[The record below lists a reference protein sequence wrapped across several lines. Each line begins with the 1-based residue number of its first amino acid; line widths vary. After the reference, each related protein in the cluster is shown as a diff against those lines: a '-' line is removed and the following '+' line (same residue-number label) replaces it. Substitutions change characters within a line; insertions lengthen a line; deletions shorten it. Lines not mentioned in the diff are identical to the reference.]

1 MHTLAAGTRQKTVTH
16 RSRSLTTY
24 ARLLGAVW
32 DVVINFTNKKATAST
47 DRKSISMIP
56 LDLGDDEDALV
67 VEGLIDHEAGVHCR
81 LSDFSVL
88 AERRRTI
95 SVLECQIANIAED
108 LWGERELYAVK
119 PGCAKTIHAS
129 LRILQARHVFAPPSL
144 GMHPANVLL
153 QALSQGLRL
162 ELLGQTAFED
172 TAPLHRAN
180 AEFLFGAETY
190 QRVLDVMAEVKYANS
205 TVHSFDIA
213 ARVMEVLKSS
223 CDPNSQGMQPPSQ
236 GDAGPQVQ
244 GDRQQAQAGQ
254 PGGDQP
260 KPDQSPPEGSPA
272 KAADAKGNGSESGE
286 AAAGSDGAS
295 GTPGDGGDAKA
306 PGEKNAQPGSQGS
319 SDAGDPSQPRPQP
332 GESPAAK
339 AERQSQAIKDAMNAS
354 PEQAGDND
362 LGDKLQEGLRAGKSA
377 CGAGDQWN
385 ATYAIAKE
393 KPQYLQTLQPIAHP
407 LTVRLGSRLEQYLL
421 ARTMDQVHYAKAG
434 RKLASRMIPAIYAT
448 GRTRV
453 FVKHE
458 EADRLSTAVAI
469 LTDTSASMKNPLQ
482 DRVNAIEAAMATTQA
497 LGSVLD
503 RFSIPFSVDTFG
515 SRITSLKRFEQRWAQ
530 RKATFHDVLENSTVA
545 HKALA
550 EVVPRLGARPED
562 RRLLVL
568 IMDGIPSDVQRTVVT
583 LCEARAAGMDV
594 AIFLITHIKAGG
606 TLDKLTDE
614 LNANGLKY
622 AKACTASEL
631 ADGVFRAIKAVSAT
645 V

>member
-1 MHTLAAGTRQKTVTH
+1 MHSLAAGARQKTMTH
-16 RSRSLTTY
+16 RSSSLTTY
-24 ARLLGAVW
+24 ARLLAAVW
-32 DVVINFTNKKATAST
+32 DVVINFTNKKASAST

-81 LSDFSVL
+81 LTDFAVL

-95 SVLECQIANIAED
+95 CELECQIANIVED

-129 LRILQARHVFAPPSL
+129 LRILHARGVFAPPSL

-180 AEFLFGAETY
+180 AEFLFGAEIY
-190 QRVLDVMAEVKYANS
+190 QRVLDVMAEVKHANS
-205 TVHSFDIA
+205 TVHSFNIA
-213 ARVMEVLKSS
+213 ARVMEVLKTS
-223 CDPNSQGMQPPSQ
+223 CDPKSQGMQPPSQ
-236 GDAGPQVQ
+236 GDAGQQGQ
-244 GDRQQAQAGQ
+244 GDPQQGQAGQ
-254 PGGDQP
+254 HGADRP
-260 KPDQSPPEGSPA
+260 KPDQSQPEGSPA
-272 KAADAKGNGSESGE
+272 KAADAQGNGSESG
-286 AAAGSDGAS
+286 AAVPGSDSAS
-295 GTPGDGGDAKA
+295 GTPGDAADANA
-306 PGEKNAQPGSQGS
+306 PAEKDAQPGGHGS
-319 SDAGDPSQPRPQP
+319 SDAGDPSQPRPHP
-332 GESPAAK
+332 GESPAAR
-339 AERQSQAIKDAMNAS
+339 AERQAQAIKEAMNAT
-354 PEQAGDND
+354 PQQAGDTD
-362 LGDKLQEGLRAGKSA
+362 LGDKLQEGLRAGKNP
-377 CGAGDQWN
+377 CGAGDHWT
-385 ATYAIAKE
+385 ATYALPKD
-393 KPQYLQTLQPIAHP
+393 KPDYLQTLQPIAHP
-407 LTVRLGSRLEQYLL
+407 ISVRLGSRLEQYLL
-421 ARTMDQVHYAKAG
+421 ARTMDEVHYAKAG
-434 RKLASRMIPAIYAT
+434 RKLASRMIPAIYAA

-458 EADRLSTAVAI
+458 EADRLSTAVSI
-469 LTDTSASMKNPLQ
+469 LTDTSASMKNQLQ

-515 SRITSLKRFEQRWAQ
+515 SRITSLKKFEQRWAQ
-530 RKATFHDVLENSTVA
+530 RRATFHDVLENSTVA

-550 EVVPRLGARPED
+550 EVVPRLGARSED

-594 AIFLITHIKAGG
+594 AIFLIAHSKAGG
-606 TLDKLTDE
+606 ALDKLTDE
-614 LNANGLKY
+614 LNVNGLKY

>member
-1 MHTLAAGTRQKTVTH
+1 MHSLATGARQKTVTH
-16 RSRSLTTY
+16 RTRSLTTY
-24 ARLLGAVW
+24 ARLLAAVW
-32 DVVINFTNKKATAST
+32 DVVINFTNKKASAST

-81 LSDFSVL
+81 LSDFAVFG
-88 AERRRTI
+88 ERGRI
-95 SVLECQIANIAED
+95 VCELERQIANIAED

-119 PGCAKTIHAS
+119 PGCAKTIHAA
-129 LRILQARHVFAPPSL
+129 LRILHARGIFAPPSL
-144 GMHPANVLL
+144 GMHPATVLL

-162 ELLGQTAFED
+162 ELLGQTAFEV

-180 AEFLFGAETY
+180 AEFLFGADTY
-190 QRVLDVMAEVKYANS
+190 QRVLDVMAEVKHANS

-213 ARVMEVLKSS
+213 ARVMEVLKAS

-236 GDAGPQVQ
+236 GDAGPQGQ
-244 GDRQQAQAGQ
+244 GDPQQGQ
-254 PGGDQP
+254 SGPGGDQP
-260 KPDQSPPEGSPA
+260 KPDQSQPGGPPA

-286 AAAGSDGAS
+286 AAGGSDSAS
-295 GTPGDGGDAKA
+295 GTPGDAGDAKA

-319 SDAGDPSQPRPQP
+319 SDAGDPSQPRQQP
-332 GESPAAK
+332 GESPAAR

-362 LGDKLQEGLRAGKSA
+362 LGDKLQEGLRAGRSA

-385 ATYAIAKE
+385 ATYALSKD
-393 KPQYLQTLQPIAHP
+393 KPEYLQTLQPIAHP

-434 RKLASRMIPAIYAT
+434 RKLASRMIPAIYAA

-469 LTDTSASMKNPLQ
+469 LTDTSASMRNQLQ
-482 DRVNAIEAAMATTQA
+482 DSVNAIEAAMATTQA

-515 SRITSLKRFEQRWAQ
+515 SRITSLKKFEQRWAQ

-550 EVVPRLGARPED
+550 EVVPRLGARSED

-594 AIFLITHIKAGG
+594 AIFLIAHSKAGA

-614 LNANGLKY
+614 LTVNGLKY